1 MTVTSASVSVI
12 VVEDEKDL
20 REEVV
25 DFLSGRGMA
34 VRAAANGAELDRLLA
49 DASADVVVLDLGL
62 PTEDGTTVAARM
74 RARSDRLGIVMMTAR
89 GRVEERI
96 LGYDS
101 GADVYLVK
109 PVDFGELVAAIHAV
123 SRAKAHVTSTASVAA
138 SDLPQL
144 AWQLDL
150 SSWRLAA
157 PSGAAVRLTRSEAQ
171 LLECLVEHPG
181 EPVSRDVIG
190 MRMGKVA
197 DLGEHRYV
205 DQVVRRL
212 RRKIT
217 CELGW
222 EAPIGAA
229 HNQGYYFIG
238 PVAHS

>member
-1 MTVTSASVSVI
+1 MTVIRDSVSII

-25 DFLSGRGMA
+25 DFLSGRGMT

-49 DASADVVVLDLGL
+49 DAPADVVVLDLGL
-62 PTEDGTTVAARM
+62 PIEDGTIVATRI
-74 RARSDRLGIVMMTAR
+74 RARNDHMGIVMMTAR

-123 SRAKAHVTSTASVAA
+123 SRAKESVASVSAPA
-138 SDLPQL
+138 LPQT
-144 AWQLDL
+144 AWQVDL

-181 EPVSRDVIG
+181 EAVSRDVIG

-205 DQVVRRL
+205 DQVVSRL
-212 RRKIT
+212 RRKIV

-238 PVAHS
+238 PVTHP